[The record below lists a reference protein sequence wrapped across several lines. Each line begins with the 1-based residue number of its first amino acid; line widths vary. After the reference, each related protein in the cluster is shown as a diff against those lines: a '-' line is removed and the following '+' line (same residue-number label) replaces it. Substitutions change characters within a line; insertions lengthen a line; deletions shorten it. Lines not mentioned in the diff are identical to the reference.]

1 MSKSTVRPTIL
12 VCDDELG
19 IRESFKLIL
28 EDDYNLIFAENGL
41 EALEKVK
48 AGARPD
54 LILLDIKMP
63 KVHGMQILKELKLIL
78 DDTPVIIISGYQS
91 VEMAQEAVKYG
102 AVDYLPKPFGSKEL
116 LKAVADTLQK
126 K

>member
-1 MSKSTVRPTIL
+1 MSKRSKRPQIL

-28 EDDYNLIFAENGL
+28 EDDYDLIFAVNGL
-41 EALEKVK
+41 DALEKIK
-48 AGARPD
+48 EGAKPD

-63 KVHGMQILKELKLIL
+63 KVHGMQILKEIKIL
-78 DDTPVIIISGYQS
+78 LPDVPVIIISGYQS

-102 AVDYLPKPFGSKEL
+102 AVDYLPKPFGSKDL
-116 LKAVADTLQK
+116 LKAIDLVLK
-126 K
+126 N